1 MTKLK
6 SLCVFCGSRNG
17 SHPDFEKAAIHL
29 ADIMAE
35 GNIRLIYGGG
45 GVGLM
50 GATAKQLMACG
61 GEVIGVI
68 PDFLQA
74 SEGYEGITRV
84 IVTRTMHER
93 KQIMF
98 DLAEAFV
105 VLPGGIGTLDETI
118 EMMTWRQLE
127 RHAKPIGLL
136 NLEDYWSPLINL
148 LTHTINQ
155 GFADPHIRDDLIV
168 DGDPKALI
176 EKIDA
181 VV

>member
-1 MTKLK
+1 
-6 SLCVFCGSRNG
+6 
-17 SHPDFEKAAIHL
+17 
-29 ADIMAE
+29 
-35 GNIRLIYGGG
+35 
-45 GVGLM
+45 
-50 GATAKQLMACG
+50 
-61 GEVIGVI
+61 
-68 PDFLQA
+68 
-74 SEGYEGITRV
+74 
-84 IVTRTMHER
+84 
-93 KQIMF
+93 
-98 DLAEAFV
+98 
-105 VLPGGIGTLDETI
+105 
-118 EMMTWRQLE
+118 MTWRQLE

>member
-1 MTKLK
+1 MTNLK

-17 SHPDFEKAAIHL
+17 AHPEFEAAAVTL
-29 ADIMAE
+29 AEIMAE
-35 GNIRLIYGGG
+35 QNIRLIYGGG

-50 GATAKQLMACG
+50 GTAAKRLMELG

-68 PDFLQA
+68 PEFLQA
-74 SEGYEGITRV
+74 TEGYDDLTRI
-84 IVTRTMHER
+84 IVTNTMHER

-118 EMMTWRQLE
+118 EMMTWRQLD
-127 RHAKPIGLL
+127 RHAKPIALL
-136 NLEDYWSPLINL
+136 NLRGYWTPLVDL
-148 LTHTINQ
+148 FTHIVTQ
-155 GFADPHIRDDLIV
+155 GFADANIRDDLII
-168 DGDPKALI
+168 DETPARLI